1 MQACFA
7 AKGSI
12 GSTTRNLVNNV
23 RAQAIGIS
31 YQIPMTLNAFLIKFI
46 DSCIKNFINKRLTEK
61 PVTLTAEKKE
71 LVIVLPFLGKSSLT
85 RLNIVSVKTF
95 PFVKLELFLNLQH
108 VIPIFSSAKIKWPIA
123 CVSNFSCVRSNDTYY
138 GKIWRYL
145 SVKVGK
151 KSTEVKDHIP
161 FCDQI
166 ISIDDFK
173 SLATSDS
180 DFYVKVKESVLI

>member
-108 VIPIFSSAKIKWPIA
+108 VFPIFSSSQIKCPIA
-123 CVSNFSCVRSNDTYY
+123 
-138 GKIWRYL
+138 
-145 SVKVGK
+145 
-151 KSTEVKDHIP
+151 
-161 FCDQI
+161 
-166 ISIDDFK
+166 
-173 SLATSDS
+173 
-180 DFYVKVKESVLI
+180 